1 MLRKIAK
8 KYQDLP
14 VTMKASIWFLFCSFV
29 QKVIAVITTPIFTR
43 VMTTAE
49 YGAFNV
55 FVSWQG
61 ILSIFVSLNLSSG
74 VYSQGLVKYE
84 SDRKIFSASMQG
96 LSAALALTWLLVYDL
111 AYNFWNQ
118 LFALSTMQMISMFFI
133 IWSTAA
139 FEFWASEQRVEYRYK
154 TLVIIT
160 LITAIV
166 NPIIGIFFVSQST
179 DKVSARIISMAIV
192 SVCAYT
198 GLCIKQIWRGKS
210 IYSQKYWINA
220 LKFNI
225 PLIPHYL
232 SQTVLNSADRI
243 MIKYMVSESCA
254 GIYSLAYSISLIMT
268 LFNTALMQTFSPWI
282 YKKINDKKIQEI
294 SKTAYPILFV
304 IAILNLI
311 LIAFAPEAVAV
322 FAPESYYDAIWII
335 PPVAMS
341 VYFMFLYDLFAKFS
355 FFYENT
361 RLIAIAT
368 GAVAVLNV
376 ILNFIFIER
385 FGYWAAGYTTLV
397 SYIFYAVFHY
407 ILMWYTCKKYCRD
420 EQPYSVKKILCISG
434 VFVSIGF
441 FLLFLYRTI
450 VLRYILILAIV
461 FMIFIRRKVILTY
474 LKGWMHQ
481 KSR

>member
-1 MLRKIAK
+1 MAK
-8 KYQDLP
+8 KYQALP
-14 VTMKASIWFLFCSFV
+14 VTMKASIWFLLCSFV
-29 QKVIAVITTPIFTR
+29 QKAIAVITTPIFTR
-43 VMTTAE
+43 IMTTAE

-61 ILSIFVSLNLSSG
+61 ILTIFVSLNLSSG
-74 VYSQGLVKYE
+74 VYSQGLVKYGN
-84 SDRKIFSASMQG
+84 DRKSFSSSMQG
-96 LSAALALTWLLVYDL
+96 LSVVLVLIWILVYALT
-111 AYNFWNQ
+111 YNFWNQ
-118 LFALSTMQMISMFFI
+118 LFALNTIQMISMFFI
-133 IWSTAA
+133 IWSTAV

-154 TLVIIT
+154 ALVIIT
-160 LITAIV
+160 LITAIL
-166 NPIIGIFFVSQST
+166 NPIIGIFSVSHST
-179 DKVSARIISMAIV
+179 DKVSARIISMAVV
-192 SVCAYT
+192 SVCTYT

-210 IYSQKYWINA
+210 VYSQKYWINA

-243 MIKYMVSESCA
+243 MIKYMVGESCA

-282 YKKINDKKIQEI
+282 YQKINNKKIQEI
-294 SKTAYPILFV
+294 SKAAYPILIV

-361 RLIAIAT
+361 KLIAVAT
-368 GAVAVLNV
+368 GAVAVLNI
-376 ILNFIFIER
+376 ILNFIFIGG
-385 FGYWAAGYTTLV
+385 FSYWAAGYTTLI
-397 SYIFYAVFHY
+397 SYICYAMFHY
-407 ILMWYTCKKYCRD
+407 ILMRYTCKKYCQN
-420 EQPYSVKKILCISG
+420 EQPYSIKKIVCISG
-434 VFVSIGF
+434 IFVSIGF
-441 FLLFLYRTI
+441 CLLFLYRTI
-450 VLRYILILAIV
+450 VLRYIFILAV
-461 FMIFIRRKVILTY
+461 LFMIFIRRDMILTY
-474 LKGWMHQ
+474 LKDWMQ
-481 KSR
+481 YKNK